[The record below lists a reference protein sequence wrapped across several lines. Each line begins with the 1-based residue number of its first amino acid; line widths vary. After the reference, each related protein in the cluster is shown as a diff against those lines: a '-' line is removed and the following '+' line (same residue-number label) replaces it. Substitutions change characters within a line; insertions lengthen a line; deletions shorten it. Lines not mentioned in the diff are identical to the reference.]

1 MSKSNQATDFQCK
14 QNFWSL
20 LNTNLNSLVSPL
32 NNEVSVDLYGEL
44 SVINLEDL
52 KVVQTNLNF
61 SRRFSRRIEGR
72 IELAV
77 VGWNTE
83 HVVNGAVLS
92 VPLQV
97 TGEERSCKS
106 FQIKS

>member
-1 MSKSNQATDFQCK
+1 M
-14 QNFWSL
+14 
-20 LNTNLNSLVSPL
+20 NTNLNSLVSPL

-61 SRRFSRRIEGR
+61 SRRFSRRIERR

>member
-1 MSKSNQATDFQCK
+1 M
-14 QNFWSL
+14 
-20 LNTNLNSLVSPL
+20 NTNLNPLVSPL

-83 HVVNGAVLS
+83 HIINRAVLS